1 MKRKS
6 YLVNFSTDA
15 LFVVLEQNQNE
26 LLRLQIKAIDN
37 SHLLLN
43 QRINQVKY
51 TIAIIENTIIER
63 FSCEKITLNK
73 LIELLLDSN
82 NDSRSRIYKELITNK
97 MIDSNELVS
106 LDLLDKVI
114 KLLEVEQLM
123 RIIKARENTIYGQ
136 LAISSYN
143 QKCLEVDDEVY
154 KELLVKIKQDRR
166 EC

>member
-1 MKRKS
+1 M
-6 YLVNFSTDA
+6 
-15 LFVVLEQNQNE
+15 
-26 LLRLQIKAIDN
+26 QIKAIDN

-82 NDSRSRIYKELITNK
+82 NDSKSRIYKELITNK

>member
-6 YLVNFSTDA
+6 YLVNFNTDA